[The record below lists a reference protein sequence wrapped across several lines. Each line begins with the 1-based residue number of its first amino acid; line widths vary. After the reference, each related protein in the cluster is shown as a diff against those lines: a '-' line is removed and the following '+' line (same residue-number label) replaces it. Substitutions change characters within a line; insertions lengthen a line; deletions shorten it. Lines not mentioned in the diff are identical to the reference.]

1 MENSASIHLEYQ
13 NPYDNYYWIMDDDRE
28 ETMEEESPSEESD
41 GEDKPTEDEGSA
53 PDRDWIGD
61 IIEIRYPFAG
71 FQ

>member
-1 MENSASIHLEYQ
+1 
-13 NPYDNYYWIMDDDRE
+13 MDDDRE
-28 ETMEEESPSEESD
+28 ETMEEESSSD
-41 GEDKPTEDEGSA
+41 NSDDEDRPVEDEGST